1 MLSIIIPTLN
11 EEKYLTLLLDS
22 INPHTKRTPT
32 PKFGGE
38 GRTLR
43 SAEKNEIC
51 VRSGVGVKNQGFNDY
66 EIIVADAGSKDRTVE
81 IAKNYNCII
90 IKGGS
95 PAKGRNEG
103 AKAAKGELL
112 LFLDADVVLPE
123 RFFEKALGEFKKRKI
138 NIAGFCLLP
147 YKKNKFFHFLF
158 IFFYNW
164 PIIILEK
171 ILPHAVQILV
181 EKNLF
186 EKLNGYDES
195 IKLAEDHDLARRA
208 KKIAKF
214 GIIKST
220 KVFISDRRFR
230 EDGWFA
236 IAFRYLLCEL
246 HMIFLGPVRSDIF
259 KYKFDHYSKK
269 R

>member
-11 EEKYLTLLLDS
+11 EEKYLPLLLES
-22 INPHTKRTPT
+22 INPHTK
-32 PKFGGE
+32 
-38 GRTLR
+38 RTLR

-51 VRSGVGVKNQGFNDY
+51 VRSSVGVKKQNFSDY
-66 EIIVADAGSKDRTVE
+66 EIIVADAGSKDNTIK
-81 IAKNYNCII
+81 IAQSYNCRII
-90 IKGGS
+90 PGGL

-103 AKAAKGELL
+103 AKIAKGDLL

-123 RFFEKALGEFKKRKI
+123 KFFEKALDEFKKRKI

-147 YKKNKFFHFLF
+147 YKKNIFFHFLF
-158 IFFYNW
+158 NFFYNW

-195 IKLAEDHDLARRA
+195 IKLAEDHDLVRRA

-220 KVFISDRRFR
+220 KIFISDRRFR
-230 EDGWFA
+230 GDGWFA
-236 IAFRYLLCEL
+236 TAFRYLLCEL
-246 HMIFLGPVRSDIF
+246 HMVFFGPVRSDIF

-269 R
+269 